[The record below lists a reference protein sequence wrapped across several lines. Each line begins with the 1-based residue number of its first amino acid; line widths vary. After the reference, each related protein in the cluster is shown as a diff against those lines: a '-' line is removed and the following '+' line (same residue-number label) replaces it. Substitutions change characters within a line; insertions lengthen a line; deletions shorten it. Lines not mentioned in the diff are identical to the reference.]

1 MNVMFDLNVLLD
13 VIQKREPHFAA
24 SAEVCARA
32 VRKEFTAFVPA
43 HAVTTLAYVVR
54 RHVGPKKEAEVLD
67 WLLANFKVASTGHPD
82 LLRARAYGWT
92 DFEDAVVAALAE
104 GNGCRLILSRNIR
117 DFKGSTVPAMTP
129 EEFLAGIAPDGAT
142 TNGRR

>member
-1 MNVMFDLNVLLD
+1 MIDLNVLLD
-13 VIQKREPHFAA
+13 VIQRREPHFAA

-54 RHVGPKKEAEVLD
+54 RHAGPKKEAEVLD
-67 WLLANFKVASTGHPD
+67 WLLASFKVASTGHTD
-82 LLRARAYGWT
+82 LLRARSYGWT

-104 GNGCRLILSRNIR
+104 GNGCRLILSRNVR
-117 DFKGSTVPAMTP
+117 DFKGSSVPTMTP
-129 EEFLAGIAPDGAT
+129 EEFLAGMGEEKGESPAK
-142 TNGRR
+142 R